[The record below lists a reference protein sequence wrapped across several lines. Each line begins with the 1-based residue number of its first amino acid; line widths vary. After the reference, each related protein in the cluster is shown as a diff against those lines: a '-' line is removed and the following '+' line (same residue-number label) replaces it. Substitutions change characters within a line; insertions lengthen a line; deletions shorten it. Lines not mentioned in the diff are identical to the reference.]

1 MTCKP
6 VKYLLLPAVIIPGLL
21 FSGQSVQADDHTQL
35 VEDAGAWFQAVGE
48 GSLKGVDPSLE
59 KARVWVEGQSRFDQG
74 MDHWYQGMIRA
85 AAGYSV
91 TDRLTVWAGY
101 TYLPTENVTYK
112 SAQAGQPVNGQPVS
126 QQDVWP
132 AIRYIL
138 PTDIGSFTF
147 RTMWESNFG
156 LGSQVRERPRQMI
169 KFAHPFEFEPRL
181 SAIVWDEAFYRV
193 NTTNWGGKTGFD
205 QNRAFAGIG
214 WAFNSNIRTELGYM
228 NQYLDGANHINTSMH
243 HLGMASVFVNF

>member
-1 MTCKP
+1 MIKQSIRH
-6 VKYLLLPAVIIPGLL
+6 KLLLASFLIQPFLFFRSAQAVD
-21 FSGQSVQADDHTQL
+21 QTQL

-48 GSLKGVDPSLE
+48 GSLKGVDPSLD
-59 KARVWVEGQSRFDQG
+59 KVRVWVEGQSRFDQG

-85 AAGYSV
+85 AAGYSL

-101 TYLPTENVTYK
+101 TYLPTQNVKYGT
-112 SAQAGQPVNGQPVS
+112 SVNGAPIG

-132 AIRYIL
+132 ALRYIL
-138 PTDIGSFTF
+138 PTEFGTFTF

-169 KFAHPFEFEPRL
+169 KFMHPLAFEPRL
-181 SAIVWDEAFYRV
+181 SLIAWDEAFYRI
-193 NTTNWGGKTGFD
+193 NTTNWGGKSGFD
-205 QNRAFAGIG
+205 QNRAFAGLG
-214 WAFNSNIRTELGYM
+214 WSFNSNVRTELGYM
-228 NQYLDGANHINTSMH
+228 NQYLDGADHVHTTMH